1 MSDSAI
7 AAVSAS
13 EPTDTTATDR
23 AVARRVAVAAF
34 VGTAM
39 EWYDFFLFTT
49 AAAVV
54 FNVQYFVSDNALT
67 ATMASFATL
76 AVGFVARPLG
86 ALLFGWLGDRVGRK
100 TVLMTTIIGIGVAT
114 VLIGLLP
121 TYASIGIAAPV
132 ILAVLRVLQGLCVGG
147 EWGGA
152 VTIAAENAPASS
164 RAVYASVPQLGSPV
178 GTILSSGAFFLCSVL
193 LTKDNFDAWGWRVPF
208 LLALP
213 MLAISVLI
221 RRQLEESPVF
231 TALQKEATVADAP
244 LRQVFR
250 RDWRQLLIGAAVM
263 FVGAGGFYLV
273 TTFVIS
279 YGQRVLGLSSSLL
292 LLATVIAA
300 VVEIPVIV
308 SGGRLGQRY
317 GSSRVVIGGALA
329 TIALAFPVFW
339 AIGTANPVIVVVAM
353 TVGVAAVSY
362 PYAVAGA
369 VLTSLFPAQVRYS
382 GVAISANFAGLLSG
396 CVPLIATAI
405 LTETGDTLWPSA
417 VILTLIGL
425 IALAGGLLA
434 PWYSVTEA
442 GLKH

>member
-231 TALQKEATVADAP
+231 TALQKEATVAEAP
-244 LRQVFR
+244 C
-250 RDWRQLLIGAAVM
+250 
-263 FVGAGGFYLV
+263 
-273 TTFVIS
+273 
-279 YGQRVLGLSSSLL
+279 
-292 LLATVIAA
+292 
-300 VVEIPVIV
+300 
-308 SGGRLGQRY
+308 GR
-317 GSSRVVIGGALA
+317 S
-329 TIALAFPVFW
+329 
-339 AIGTANPVIVVVAM
+339 
-353 TVGVAAVSY
+353 
-362 PYAVAGA
+362 
-369 VLTSLFPAQVRYS
+369 
-382 GVAISANFAGLLSG
+382 
-396 CVPLIATAI
+396 
-405 LTETGDTLWPSA
+405 SA
-417 VILTLIGL
+417 VTG
-425 IALAGGLLA
+425 ASCSSA
-434 PWYSVTEA
+434 PR
-442 GLKH
+442 

>member
-1 MSDSAI
+1 MSDT
-7 AAVSAS
+7 AAVPIT
-13 EPTDTTATDR
+13 EPPGTMDR

-54 FNVQYFVSDNALT
+54 FNVQYFVSGNALA
-67 ATMASFATL
+67 ATLASFATL

-86 ALLFGWLGDRVGRK
+86 GLLFGRLGDRVGRK
-100 TVLMTTIIGIGVAT
+100 QVLMTTIVGIGAAT

-121 TYASIGIAAPV
+121 TYASLGVAAPV
-132 ILAVLRVLQGLCVGG
+132 MLIVLRILQGLCVGG

-164 RAVYASVPQLGSPV
+164 RAVYASIPQLGSPV

-193 LTKDNFDAWGWRVPF
+193 LSPDNFDSWGWRVPF

-213 MLAISVLI
+213 MLAVSVAI
-221 RRQLEESPVF
+221 RRQLEESPAF
-231 TALQKEATVADAP
+231 KALQAEETVAETP
-244 LRQVFR
+244 LRQLFR
-250 RDWRQLLIGAAVM
+250 RDWRQLLIGSSIM
-263 FVGAGGFYLV
+263 LIGAGGFYLV

-279 YGQRVLGLSSSLL
+279 YGQRVLGLSSSML

-300 VVEIPVIV
+300 AVEIPVIV

-339 AIGTANPVIVVVAM
+339 AIGTASPVVVVAAM

-362 PYAVAGA
+362 PYAVSGA

-382 GVAISANFAGLLSG
+382 GVAVSANFAGLLSG
-396 CVPLIATAI
+396 CVPLVATAA
-405 LTETGDTLWPSA
+405 LTFTGDTLWPSA
-417 VILTLIGL
+417 GILTLIGF

-434 PWYSVTEA
+434 PRYSVTEA

>member
-1 MSDSAI
+1 MSDTAT
-7 AAVSAS
+7 AVSSADPVS
-13 EPTDTTATDR
+13 PDR
-23 AVARRVAVAAF
+23 SVARRVAVAAF

-86 ALLFGWLGDRVGRK
+86 ALLFGWLGDRIGRK
-100 TVLMTTIIGIGVAT
+100 KVLITTISGIGVAT

-121 TYASIGIAAPV
+121 AYASIGVAAPV
-132 ILAVLRVLQGLCVGG
+132 MLAALRFLQGLCVGG

-152 VTIAAENAPASS
+152 VTIAAEIAPASS

-178 GTILSSGAFFLCSVL
+178 GTILSSGAFFLCSIL
-193 LTKDNFDAWGWRVPF
+193 LTTHSFDAWGWRIPF

-213 MLAISVLI
+213 MLAISVMI
-221 RRQLEESPVF
+221 RRQLEESPAF
-231 TALQKEATVADAP
+231 KALQEQETVAEAP
-244 LRQVFR
+244 LRQLFR

-292 LLATVIAA
+292 LLATVVAA
-300 VVEIPVIV
+300 IVEIPVIV
-308 SGGRLGQRY
+308 TGGRLGQRF

-329 TIALAFPVFW
+329 TMALAFPVFW
-339 AIGTANPVIVVVAM
+339 AIGTANPVSVVVAM
-353 TVGVAAVSY
+353 TVSVAAVSY

-369 VLTSLFPAQVRYS
+369 VLTSLFPTQVRYS
-382 GVAISANFAGLLSG
+382 GVAISSNVAGLLSG
-396 CVPLIATAI
+396 CVPLIATAV
-405 LTETGDTLWPSA
+405 LTKTGDTLWPSA
-417 VILTLIGL
+417 VILLLIGV
-425 IALAGGLLA
+425 IALVGGLLA
-434 PWYSVTEA
+434 PRYSVTEA